1 MSFLPFYRRV
11 LNEDDDDVVSTIYTR
26 TLYIIHT

>member
-11 LNEDDDDVVSTIYTR
+11 LNEDDDDVVSTIYTS